1 MLIEKLT
8 RLLGRPAEV
17 VDLPVD
23 LTYSN
28 SMLVKECAKGITG
41 AAASAAIII
50 FLEPTPYLGW
60 PIGIVGLFFFM
71 YFGQQL
77 SRRYLSLRL
86 DETGL
91 IHELPGF
98 RKAIRWSEL
107 SDLRLN
113 FYPSSKGAS
122 QGTLVLILKNS
133 ASRIKL
139 DSSLDHFPTVLSRAA
154 QAARE
159 GGITLD
165 PTTEENFGSLGL

>member
-1 MLIEKLT
+1 MLIENLT
-8 RLLGRPAEV
+8 RLMGRPAEL

-23 LTYSN
+23 LNYSDT
-28 SMLVKECAKGITG
+28 MLVKECAKGLGG
-41 AAASAAIII
+41 AVACAAIII

-71 YFGQQL
+71 YFAQQL
-77 SRRYLSLRL
+77 SRRYLHLRL

-91 IHELPGF
+91 IHELPGI

-107 SDLRLN
+107 RDLRLN
-113 FYPSSKGAS
+113 FYPSAKGAS
-122 QGTLVLILKNS
+122 QGTLVLVLKND
-133 ASRIKL
+133 ALRIKL

-159 GGITLD
+159 SGFTLH
-165 PTTEENFGSLGL
+165 PTTAENLGSLGL

>member
-1 MLIEKLT
+1 MLIENLT
-8 RLLGRPAEV
+8 RLMGRPAEL

-23 LTYSN
+23 LAYSD
-28 SMLVKECAKGITG
+28 SMLVKECLKGFAG

-60 PIGIVGLFFFM
+60 PIAVIGLFFFM

-122 QGTLVLILKNS
+122 KGTLVLILKNS
-133 ASRIKL
+133 GSQIKL

-154 QAARE
+154 KAARDS
-159 GGITLD
+159 GITLN
-165 PTTEENFGSLGL
+165 PTTAENFGSLGL

>member
-1 MLIEKLT
+1 MLNENLT
-8 RLLGRPAEV
+8 RLMGRPAEL

-23 LTYSN
+23 LHYSE
-28 SMLVKECAKGITG
+28 SMLVKECIKGFAG

-50 FLEPTPYLGW
+50 FLQPTPYLGW

-77 SRRYLSLRL
+77 SRRYLKLRI
-86 DETGL
+86 DEIGL

-113 FYPSSKGAS
+113 FYPSTKGGS
-122 QGTLVLILKNS
+122 EGTLVLILGS
-133 ASRIKL
+133 AA
-139 DSSLDHFPTVLSRAA
+139 VLGWALIAVGIAA
-154 QAARE
+154 AIAGR
-159 GGITLD
+159 
-165 PTTEENFGSLGL
+165 PA